1 MRRDFMVKI
10 DFAFCPKIN
19 DYIDAIKANELW
31 LDGFLTNEDKQTFI
45 CPGDTCSAQITCA
58 NMTKSKIEMVKA
70 PYFLFTK
77 KSKTIH
83 SADCNFEQ
91 KIELL
96 KKSQQ
101 NEVKASQ
108 ENGGKIIFQTSRPQN
123 IETIKRSTSTNSLN
137 TTNDL
142 TSELSLNHNHKN
154 HKITQSNYYLLSSL
168 INKYLIALEENDTDS
183 TKVEIVYPNKRKYT
197 YKLSTLFKHINNI
210 NLDKVLEN
218 KTKIFYGKA
227 SISYGESSYGESSY
241 GESSCYWINFH
252 ESFKNSNKKVSCF
265 INAEA
270 ISNTTNYKLK
280 KELLLD
286 NNVGKD
292 LYVFAMGKVKETQNQ
307 IYINLISENLDMLAV
322 SDEKSLLE

>member
-58 NMTKSKIEMVKA
+58 NMTKPKIEMVKA

-96 KKSQQ
+96 KKSQKD
-101 NEVKASQ
+101 EVKTSQ
-108 ENGGKIIFQTSRPQN
+108 ENGGEIIFQTFRPQN

-154 HKITQSNYYLLSSL
+154 HKITRSNYYLLSSL
-168 INKYLIALEENDTDS
+168 INKYLIALKENDTDS
-183 TKVEIVYPNKRKYT
+183 TKAVIVYPNNKRYT

-227 SISYGESSYGESSY
+227 SFSYGRP
-241 GESSCYWINFH
+241 SCYWINFH

-265 INAEA
+265 INDEA
-270 ISNTTNYKLK
+270 ISNTTNYKIK

-307 IYINLISENLDMLAV
+307 IYINLISENLDMLAI
-322 SDEKSLLE
+322 SDEKFLLE

>member
-1 MRRDFMVKI
+1 MVKI

-96 KKSQQ
+96 KKSQKD
-101 NEVKASQ
+101 EVKTSQ
-108 ENGGKIIFQTSRPQN
+108 ENGGEIIFQTSRPQN

-154 HKITQSNYYLLSSL
+154 HKVTQSNYYLLSSL
-168 INKYLIALEENDTDS
+168 INKYLIALKENDTGS
-183 TKVEIVYPNKRKYT
+183 TKVVIVYPNNRRYT

-227 SISYGESSYGESSY
+227 SISYGR
-241 GESSCYWINFH
+241 SSCYWINFH

-265 INAEA
+265 INDEA
-270 ISNTTNYKLK
+270 ISNNTTNYKLK
-280 KELLLD
+280 KKLLLD

-307 IYINLISENLDMLAV
+307 IYINLISENLDMLAI
-322 SDEKSLLE
+322 SDEKIFLE